1 MLQTSGEFA
10 FALGIAVL
18 GSIGTVVYRN
28 QVANSIPADLPASA
42 VQASQDSLAGAT
54 AIAEG
59 LTQQVG
65 KTLLTG
71 AREAFTVGL
80 HAVAAASG
88 AIMLAIIVLVVTQ
101 LRHVRPI
108 GKTQSNQADSI
119 PEVVP
124 GVPKNQKQTS

>member
-42 VQASQDSLAGAT
+42 VQASRNSLAGAT
-54 AIAEG
+54 AIAED
-59 LTQQVG
+59 LSEQVG
-65 KTLLTG
+65 KVLLTG
-71 AREAFTVGL
+71 AREAFTGGM

-88 AIMLAIIVLVVTQ
+88 AIMLVTIILTVTR
-101 LRHVRPI
+101 LRHVRPF
-108 GKTQSNQADSI
+108 GETQSNQAGSI
-119 PEVVP
+119 PDVAP
-124 GVPKNQKQTS
+124 ALPKN